1 MKFYPTPLKGSFMI
15 EAEPRCD
22 TRGFF
27 ARTFC
32 KKEFLDQGIDFSI
45 VQCNSSYN
53 LAKRTLRGLH
63 YQCPPHEEAKLV
75 VCLQGSIYDVMVDLR
90 PESSTYCQNF
100 CVELTPD
107 NHKML
112 YVPQGF
118 AHGYLTLKDDSVVL
132 YFVSEYYS
140 PEFERRARWNDPA
153 FAIPWPLEPEIIS
166 ERDALCPDFLKVPH
180 HETYR

>member
-15 EAEPRCD
+15 ETEPRGD
-22 TRGFF
+22 ARGFF

-53 LAKRTLRGLH
+53 HAKRTLRGLH
-63 YQCPPHEEAKLV
+63 YQSAPHEEAKLV
-75 VCLQGSIYDVMVDLR
+75 VCLQGAVYDVMVDLR
-90 PESSTYCQNF
+90 PESSTYCRNF
-100 CVELTPD
+100 CAELTSD

-118 AHGYLTLKDDSVVL
+118 AHGYLTLRDDSVVL

-140 PEFERRARWNDPA
+140 PEFERRVRWNDSA
-153 FAIPWPLEPEIIS
+153 FAIPWPLKPKIIS
-166 ERDALCPDFLKVPH
+166 KRDAFCPDFLKVS
-180 HETYR
+180 TR